1 MENLKEG
8 IKNLILNSIEEVNKM
23 TSRERMIKLC
33 ELSVKKELNN
43 ILPHEIMQLELIQ
56 EIRRNNGE
64 IDKVLKSWA
73 ENPELDPRIK
83 HES

>member
-1 MENLKEG
+1 MENSQEAM
-8 IKNLILNSIEEVNKM
+8 KNLIINSLEEVQKM
-23 TSRERMIKLC
+23 TSRERMVKLC
-33 ELSVKKELNN
+33 QLSVKQELNQ

-64 IDKVLKSWA
+64 IDKVLKNWA

-83 HES
+83 